1 MAVIDTGKGI
11 GKEFL
16 KDQLFHPF
24 SQENPLQTGTG
35 LGLAIVNSIVRS
47 EGVNGKVDV
56 WSAEGMGTEIRVSF
70 DAVVV
75 DEEDDSSSSAS
86 INSHQSVAFGSDTS
100 VSIMGF
106 DSSHRGHMLS
116 LDVLSSYAC
125 SWHFDII
132 EGVDADIT
140 IIHEDEPHARSQVLK
155 NKAVI
160 FLSGSRRSEITEL
173 ANKTT
178 KAGGYLHV
186 LYKPIGPSALKHA
199 LRGAVSWLEDQSS
212 GTSTGLAP
220 GIIETLERP
229 TVTRNSSDASAE
241 SNSTV
246 SELSHKFK
254 SMHNERAPLV
264 RRRSEETEAQTE
276 VRRPAMAPRGL
287 TYHHA
292 PLPRLSRKVSVAD
305 SEGSGSGSPASTL
318 STISLADGGVM
329 LKAAALAPG
338 VSRGVKGPRVLV
350 VEDNAINRK
359 VLGAFLGKR
368 GYEWSEAHDGQEG
381 VDVFTATPH
390 GHWE

>member
-16 KDQLFHPF
+16 KEQLFHPF

-56 WSAEGMGTEIRVSF
+56 WSSEGMGTEIRVSF
-70 DAVVV
+70 DATVM
-75 DEEDDSSSSAS
+75 DDEDDTSSSAS
-86 INSHQSVAFGSDTS
+86 TASHSSSAFGADTS
-100 VSIMGF
+100 ISIMGF

-125 SWHFDII
+125 SWHFDIK
-132 EGVDADIT
+132 EGTDADIS
-140 IIHEDEPHARSQVLK
+140 IVHEDEPHARSQILK

-173 ANKTT
+173 ANRTMKI
-178 KAGGYLHV
+178 GGFLHV

-199 LRGAVSWLEDQSS
+199 LQAAVTWLDQQS
-212 GTSTGLAP
+212 GTRTPLSP
-220 GIIETLERP
+220 DQLERP
-229 TVTRNSSDASAE
+229 SVTRNSSDASAE

-246 SELSHKFK
+246 SELSGHKFK

-264 RRRSEETEAQTE
+264 RRRSEETEQSE
-276 VRRPAMAPRGL
+276 NRRPSMAPRGL

-292 PLPRLSRKVSVAD
+292 PAPRLSRKASQVE
-305 SEGSGSGSPASTL
+305 SEYSPGSGSPSSTM

-329 LKAAALAPG
+329 LKAAAQAPG
-338 VSRGVKGPRVLV
+338 ISRQGKGPRVLV
-350 VEDNAINRK
+350 VEDNAINRRI
-359 VLGAFLGKR
+359 LGAFLAKR
-368 GYEWSEAHDGQEG
+368 GFEWSEAHDGQEG
-381 VDVFTATPH
+381 VDVFSSTPH
-390 GHWE
+390 NHWE